1 MLSSEEEERSGRKR
15 RDEGRGQTRRH
26 QRHMSGKD
34 LFQTEKCKENWTNQK
49 ASGTY
54 VVRREDVSKRILE
67 CFFPKY
73 HLKELLWAEMG
84 TCNEEERETHLGDH
98 TFAMVHQI

>member
-1 MLSSEEEERSGRKR
+1 MKEGDKPEGI
-15 RDEGRGQTRRH
+15 RDICQVKTCFK
-26 QRHMSGKD
+26 QNSA
-34 LFQTEKCKENWTNQK
+34 ENWTNQN

-54 VVRREDVSKRILE
+54 VVRRGDVSKRILE

-84 TCNEEERETHLGDH
+84 TCNEEERETHLGDR

>member
-1 MLSSEEEERSGRKR
+1 
-15 RDEGRGQTRRH
+15 
-26 QRHMSGKD
+26 MSGKD
-34 LFQTEKCKENWTNQK
+34 LFQTEKCKENWTNQI
-49 ASGTY
+49 AYGTY
-54 VVRREDVSKRILE
+54 VVIRKDVSKRILE
-67 CFFPKY
+67 YFFPKY

>member
-1 MLSSEEEERSGRKR
+1 
-15 RDEGRGQTRRH
+15 
-26 QRHMSGKD
+26 MSGKD

-54 VVRREDVSKRILE
+54 GTRREHVSKRILE

-84 TCNEEERETHLGDH
+84 TCNEEERETNLGDH